1 MSFDTKYRPKT
12 YQDLIGQEPIVQVL
26 KGVVANGKGWTSSY
40 VFSGGYGTGKTTT
53 ARILARALLCESPI
67 NGEACDKCYSCISM
81 LEGTSDS
88 YIEVDSATNSGK
100 EDLKKVLEEI
110 DYTTFSG
117 RRRLYCFDEAHALS
131 TQSLDL
137 LLKSLEDNRPNS
149 LEKKLVCIFCTT
161 EIQKLRQTI
170 LSRAMSFIIK
180 PASDEQIA
188 NRLVYV
194 CDKEGI
200 TYEYDA
206 LKLIANITEFHIR
219 DALKGVEGISSG
231 FNKHIDMKAV
241 RSYLH
246 IDRNDLLASVLNAD
260 ARQAS
265 ELLSKILESTPVGVA
280 YDRLIEASMLALNIG
295 LGMTNIPPY
304 WNMDILRQ
312 AWLKN
317 GNTLLQL
324 ADELAS
330 KPIRPTNA
338 MLICDIMKW
347 KIGFK
352 ASKNEVMVEEKN
364 NIVEKKVEKLNLP
377 DFFSIVKDKVKN
389 K

>member
-12 YQDLIGQEPIVQVL
+12 YQDLIGQDPIVKVL
-26 KGVVANGKGWTSSY
+26 KGVISNNKGWCSSY

-67 NGEACDKCYSCISM
+67 DGEACDKCYSCISM
-81 LEGTSDS
+81 LEGTSDA

-100 EDLKKVLEEI
+100 DDLRKVLDEI
-110 DYTTFSG
+110 DYSTFSG

-180 PASDEQIA
+180 PATDEQIA

-200 TYEYDA
+200 TYDYEA
-206 LKLIANITEFHIR
+206 LKLIANITEYHIR
-219 DALKGVEGISSG
+219 DALKAVEGISSG
-231 FNKHIDMKAV
+231 FNKHIGMQEV

-265 ELLSKILESTPVGVA
+265 ELLNKILESTPVGIA
-280 YDRLIEASMLALNIG
+280 YDRLIEACMLSINIG
-295 LGMTNIPPY
+295 LGLNTTPPY
-304 WNMDILRQ
+304 WNSEILKQ

-317 GNTLLQL
+317 QNHLLKL

-330 KPIRPTNA
+330 KPLRATNA
-338 MLICDIMKW
+338 MLICDVMKW
-347 KIGFK
+347 KMGFK
-352 ASKNEVMVEEKN
+352 VNIENIEINNVE
-364 NIVEKKVEKLNLP
+364 EKKVEKLNLP
-377 DFFSIVKDKVKN
+377 MFISIVKDKIKT

>member
-12 YQDLIGQEPIVQVL
+12 YQDLIGQEPIVKVL
-26 KGVVANGKGWTSSY
+26 KGVIANNKGWCSSY

-67 NGEACDKCYSCISM
+67 NGEACDKCYSCVSM
-81 LEGTSDS
+81 LEGTSDA

-100 EDLKKVLEEI
+100 DDLRKVLDEI
-110 DYTTFSG
+110 DYSTFSG

-180 PASDEQIA
+180 PATDEQIA

-200 TYEYDA
+200 TYDYEA
-206 LKLIANITEFHIR
+206 LKLIANITEYHIR
-219 DALKGVEGISSG
+219 DALKAVEGISSG
-231 FNKHIDMKAV
+231 FNKHIGMQEV

-265 ELLSKILESTPVGVA
+265 ELLNKILESTPVGVA
-280 YDRLIEASMLALNIG
+280 YDRLIEACMLSINIG
-295 LGMTNIPPY
+295 LGLNTTPPY
-304 WNMDILRQ
+304 WNSEILKQ

-317 GNTLLQL
+317 QNHLLKL

-330 KPIRPTNA
+330 KPIRATNA
-338 MLICDIMKW
+338 MLICDVMKW
-347 KIGFK
+347 KMGFK
-352 ASKNEVMVEEKN
+352 VSVDNIEINNVE
-364 NIVEKKVEKLNLP
+364 EKKVEKLNLP
-377 DFFSIVKDKVKN
+377 MFISIVKDKIKT

>member
-12 YQDLIGQEPIVQVL
+12 YQDLIGQEPIVKVL
-26 KGVVANGKGWTSSY
+26 KGVIANNKGWCSSY

-67 NGEACDKCYSCISM
+67 NGEACDKCYSCVSM
-81 LEGTSDS
+81 LEGTSDA

-100 EDLKKVLEEI
+100 DDLRKVLDEI
-110 DYTTFSG
+110 DYSTFSG

-180 PASDEQIA
+180 PATDEQIA

-200 TYEYDA
+200 TYDYEA
-206 LKLIANITEFHIR
+206 LKLIANITEYHIR
-219 DALKGVEGISSG
+219 DALKAVEGISSG
-231 FNKHIDMKAV
+231 FNKHIGMQEV

-265 ELLSKILESTPVGVA
+265 ELLNKILESTPVGIA
-280 YDRLIEASMLALNIG
+280 YDRLIEACMLSINIG
-295 LGMTNIPPY
+295 LGLNTTPPY
-304 WNMDILRQ
+304 WNSEILKQ

-317 GNTLLQL
+317 QNNLLKL

-330 KPIRPTNA
+330 KPIRATNA
-338 MLICDIMKW
+338 MLICDVMKW
-347 KIGFK
+347 KMGFK
-352 ASKNEVMVEEKN
+352 VNVENIEIN
-364 NIVEKKVEKLNLP
+364 NVEEKKVEKLNLP
-377 DFFSIVKDKVKN
+377 MFISIVKDKIK
-389 K
+389 

>member
-12 YQDLIGQEPIVQVL
+12 YQDLIGQEPIVKVL
-26 KGVVANGKGWTSSY
+26 KGVIANNKGWCSSY

-67 NGEACDKCYSCISM
+67 NGEACDKCYSCVSM
-81 LEGTSDS
+81 LEGTSDA

-100 EDLKKVLEEI
+100 DDLRKVLDEI
-110 DYTTFSG
+110 DYSTFSG

-180 PASDEQIA
+180 PATDEQIA

-200 TYEYDA
+200 TYDYEA
-206 LKLIANITEFHIR
+206 LKLIANITEYHIR
-219 DALKGVEGISSG
+219 DALKAVEGISSG
-231 FNKHIDMKAV
+231 FNKHIGMQEV

-265 ELLSKILESTPVGVA
+265 ELLNKILESTPVGVA
-280 YDRLIEASMLALNIG
+280 YDRLIEACMLSINIG
-295 LGMTNIPPY
+295 LGLNTTPPY
-304 WNMDILRQ
+304 WNSEILKQ

-317 GNTLLQL
+317 QNHLLKL

-330 KPIRPTNA
+330 KPIRATNA
-338 MLICDIMKW
+338 MLICDVMKW
-347 KIGFK
+347 KMGFK
-352 ASKNEVMVEEKN
+352 VSVEPVEIN
-364 NIVEKKVEKLNLP
+364 NVEEKKVEKLNLP
-377 DFFSIVKDKVKN
+377 MFISIVKDKIKT